1 MAEYDVTMTE
11 EDAENDEFDA
21 LLCLAEVFVS
31 YEKDLREVRGEV
43 FRLLMEDAW
52 RIAMKSRHYLTAQS
66 LDPPSN
72 SAWMSLYKAGNGINF
87 INATS
92 LTRPAFHQLLKRFSS
107 FYDIPG
113 AGARGRPP
121 KLRHHHQV
129 LGLVLCFYVGSME
142 NSTLCMVFGVPP
154 STLSRTL
161 RRAEDALSQTLQGY
175 PPSRISFPS
184 PAQQVKLA
192 RLVEARE
199 SLLKNTFGSIDG
211 KNLRR

>member
-92 LTRPAFHQLLKRFSS
+92 LTRYKSKF
-107 FYDIPG
+107 
-113 AGARGRPP
+113 
-121 KLRHHHQV
+121 
-129 LGLVLCFYVGSME
+129 LCY
-142 NSTLCMVFGVPP
+142 
-154 STLSRTL
+154 
-161 RRAEDALSQTLQGY
+161 
-175 PPSRISFPS
+175 
-184 PAQQVKLA
+184 
-192 RLVEARE
+192 
-199 SLLKNTFGSIDG
+199 
-211 KNLRR
+211 